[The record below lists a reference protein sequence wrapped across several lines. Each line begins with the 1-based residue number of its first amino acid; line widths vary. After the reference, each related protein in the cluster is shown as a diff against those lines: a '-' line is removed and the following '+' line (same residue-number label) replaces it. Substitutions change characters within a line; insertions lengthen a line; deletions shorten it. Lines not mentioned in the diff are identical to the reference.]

1 MVRILTTVVSVIYY
15 ASTIAGSTQKAIH
28 QNDLYGLSRDEK
40 HTHGV
45 RLKREVYSK
54 EDTMANIQACG
65 HYLTDGVKAL
75 T

>member
-1 MVRILTTVVSVIYY
+1 M
-15 ASTIAGSTQKAIH
+15 
-28 QNDLYGLSRDEK
+28 SRDEK

-45 RLKREVYSK
+45 RLKRGVYSK

-65 HYLTDGVKAL
+65 LELTDGGKAL